1 LFTEPP
7 ENIGFKPENV
17 AVIRDALGAV
27 VQAGTSARAF
37 AGAAYASGGKTG
49 TAQAVSIGE
58 GQKYDRARMGERQ
71 RDHAL
76 YIAMAPLDDPKIV
89 LALIV
94 ENAGWGAEAAAPIAR
109 RVFDYWLQDLY
120 PNEDDIAAVSRGEA
134 AAPIGRP
141 RKVSELPWPPGSG
154 VVVPGQTQ

>member
-1 LFTEPP
+1 
-7 ENIGFKPENV
+7 
-17 AVIRDALGAV
+17 LGAV
-27 VQAGTSARAF
+27 VTAGTSARAF

-49 TAQAVSIGE
+49 TAQAVTMGE

-76 YIAMAPLDDPKIV
+76 YVAMAPLDDPKIV

-94 ENAGWGAEAAAPIAR
+94 ENAGWGAEVAAPIAR

-120 PNEDDIAAVSRGEA
+120 PSDDDIAAVSQGQA
-134 AAPIGRP
+134 AAPIGKA
-141 RKVSELPWPPGSG
+141 RKAYEMPWPPSAAQA
-154 VVVPGQTQ
+154 P